1 MQCRVEL
8 NSSNTNQIGQAV
20 ELFFTHY
27 FEIGV
32 HEMIPFLRQQLL
44 LRDHILYKLGPGV
57 RIFHLVKKFDQI
69 LVIDFL
75 PREVLIVQ
83 RLESVIV
90 HDRGGHGSNDP
101 QASLNVTNAV
111 FLEVELD
118 RLMAELHEHVVE
130 HDILSGM
137 VERNFKLC
145 NETLTLFLL
154 QNLISV
160 EHD

>member
-27 FEIGV
+27 FEIGI

-90 HDRGGHGSNDP
+90 HDRGGHGFNDP

-130 HDILSGM
+130 HDILLVVVG
-137 VERNFKLC
+137 RNLKL
-145 NETLTLFLL
+145 
-154 QNLISV
+154 
-160 EHD
+160 HDLPG